1 MQNEIET
8 QLKNIKKLINEIE
21 SGNLE
26 TEMLIVAD
34 ESFREGYLNA
44 LLEQKEWLEN
54 LIINFN

>member
-1 MQNEIET
+1 MQNEIEI
-8 QLKNIKKLINEIE
+8 QLVNIKKLINEIE

-26 TEMLIVAD
+26 TETLIVAD

-54 LIINFN
+54 LIINLD